1 MSSTARRSKKKNIE
15 VQTTTT
21 STSPSLIGESVPPP
35 INLVEAPKKGRK
47 KQFSVVA
54 SVGPNGIQ
62 GNLLPEIRKP
72 LIAHLPIQ
80 SKDIQFSSLTTTPSY
95 DPNPPPTIQPF
106 DSEELNNFSDVQATW
121 EEQTNKDTTQQ
132 MPKEQRQQ
140 EQPQQKQQ
148 QQQETQKQ
156 VPEIN
161 QDSKTQTNKNVMDYY
176 KKEITLLVQFDGSKE
191 TKNLPETSDAACF
204 WCCHTFRNRPCVLP
218 HRDLGTHLL
227 VSGNFCSPECA
238 MAYLFDTRVDSHS
251 RWEQMSLLHRI
262 YCDAVGSRIYPAPS
276 KKILK
281 MFGGVLTIEQYRD
294 NLRSHKYRVDI
305 HTPPMVSILATMD
318 TKPIDFYDASLIKTI
333 LETAQERVAKAEEVL
348 RLKRSKPL
356 KAWESTLDA
365 CINLRVTK
373 AV

>member
-1 MSSTARRSKKKNIE
+1 MSSTATSRRSKKKIVDTE
-15 VQTTTT
+15 VPAPVI
-21 STSPSLIGESVPPP
+21 SSLTPESVLPPLNP
-35 INLVEAPKKGRK
+35 PEPPKKSRK

-80 SKDIQFSSLTTTPSY
+80 SKDIQFGCLAGSATEY
-95 DPNPPPTIQPF
+95 DPNPPPIIQPF
-106 DSEELNNFSDVQATW
+106 DSEEFNSFSDIQAKW
-121 EEQTNKDTTQQ
+121 NDEQT
-132 MPKEQRQQ
+132 PKESTHQDSLIQKPSVNIQLKSQ
-140 EQPQQKQQ
+140 ELIQTKKT
-148 QQQETQKQ
+148 ETQLS
-156 VPEIN
+156 E
-161 QDSKTQTNKNVMDYY
+161 NKMDYY
-176 KKEITLLVQFDGSKE
+176 KKELTLLVQFEGSKD
-191 TKNLPETSDAACF
+191 TKTLPETSDAACF
-204 WCCHTFRNRPCVLP
+204 WCCHTFTNKPCVLP
-218 HRDLGTHLL
+218 QRDLGTHLL

-262 YCDAVGSRIYPAPS
+262 YADAVGGRIYPAPS

-281 MFGGVLTIEQYRD
+281 MFGGIFEIEQYRD
-294 NLRSHKYRVDI
+294 NLKSHKYRVDI
-305 HTPPMVSILATMD
+305 HIPPMVSILATMD

-373 AV
+373 AVPIST

>member
-1 MSSTARRSKKKNIE
+1 MSSGVRRSKKKNVE
-15 VQTTTT
+15 LSTQTAVT
-21 STSPSLIGESVPPP
+21 SGSSSLLPDSVLPPL
-35 INLVEAPKKGRK
+35 NSSDVPKKGRK

-80 SKDIQFSSLTTTPSY
+80 SKDIQIGCLTNNMAY
-95 DPNPPPTIQPF
+95 DPNPPPSIQPF
-106 DSEELNNFSDVQATW
+106 DSEELNSFSDIQAKW
-121 EEQTNKDTTQQ
+121 EEQTPNEIEQVRHQQPNNIKKAEVKDEYFENK
-132 MPKEQRQQ
+132 
-140 EQPQQKQQ
+140 
-148 QQQETQKQ
+148 
-156 VPEIN
+156 
-161 QDSKTQTNKNVMDYY
+161 MDYY
-176 KKEITLLVQFDGSKE
+176 KKESTLLVQFQGSND
-191 TKNLPETSDAACF
+191 TKKLPESSDAACF
-204 WCCHTFRNRPCVLP
+204 WCCHTFTNKPCVLP
-218 HRDLGTHLL
+218 QRDLGTHLL

-262 YCDAVGSRIYPAPS
+262 YSDAVGGRIYPAPS
-276 KKILK
+276 KKVLK

-294 NLRSHKYRVDI
+294 NLKSHKYRIDI

-373 AV
+373 AVPILSQ